1 MTRALERE
9 ADGTTSNTGTDDA
22 DGKETISWD
31 REGVEEVD
39 GADNSCD
46 WEGLDEED
54 APDDSCDAERV
65 DDAEDTCFLKKFFI
79 AF

>member
-9 ADGTTSNTGTDDA
+9 ADGTT
-22 DGKETISWD
+22 SWD

-65 DDAEDTCFLKKFFI
+65 DDAEFFEEI
-79 AF
+79 FYCILVLFSTFMHSSAHMLC